1 MKKFLRSLA
10 IPLIALFLVACG
22 DQGTETTSVESQE
35 PESTIES
42 VEESAATNQSESVEE
57 STSSDDADES
67 AESTEES
74 TDGEEEA
81 NEEGIVFTL
90 YVNGEETNSFVAVDA
105 DGLSVMEAMESI
117 EDLEFNF
124 NEDEGVIDEI
134 DGIANDYETGETWT
148 YLLNGEFAELG
159 VVSQTL
165 SEDDVIDWYFGTID
179 EIPVNIIPA
188 EE

>member
-1 MKKFLRSLA
+1 MKKILKTIS

-22 DQGTETTSVESQE
+22 DQGTETTSVESQA
-35 PESTIES
+35 PESS
-42 VEESAATNQSESVEE
+42 VESAAESVSQEQTESVSEASDTTSAEE
-57 STSSDDADES
+57 SDAVSSEDNGDEATSQA
-67 AESTEES
+67 
-74 TDGEEEA
+74 
-81 NEEGIVFTL
+81 GITFTL
-90 YVNGEETNSFVAVDA
+90 FVNGEETASFVAVDS

-134 DGIANDYETGETWT
+134 DGIANDYDTGETWT

-165 SEDDVIDWYFGTID
+165 SEDDVVEWYYGTID
-179 EIPVNIIPA
+179 EIPVNIVPA